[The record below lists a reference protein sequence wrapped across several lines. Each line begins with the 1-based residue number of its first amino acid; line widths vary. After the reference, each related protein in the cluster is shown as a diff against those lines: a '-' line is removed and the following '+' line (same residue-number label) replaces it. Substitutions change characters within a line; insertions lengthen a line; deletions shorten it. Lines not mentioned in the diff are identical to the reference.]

1 MVGIRVGALNVVHL
15 LLNRGSKN
23 GTSEVKGRTCL
34 HSDDLVMLGILVSK
48 HICRKVHLNWVI
60 HNQSLL
66 NAGATRVSVSSNL
79 NAVPRKL
86 KLLSNVSDGVLC
98 KRLKG
103 TGQSTCSGKLLTIG
117 YLGWVK
123 GETVN
128 SYGKRSCNL
137 CGSCVV
143 FTNCLDSVFE
153 LLVVGVRA
161 LKLQGNG
168 NFLAVDGDVRDLKE
182 VTEARGG
189 YRWISWDNNASRKRE
204 LGGKGRSGARKRDL
218 G

>member
-1 MVGIRVGALNVVHL
+1 
-15 LLNRGSKN
+15 
-23 GTSEVKGRTCL
+23 
-34 HSDDLVMLGILVSK
+34 MLGILVSK
-48 HICRKVHLNWVI
+48 HICRKGHLNWVV

-86 KLLSNVSDGVLC
+86 ELLGDVGDSVLC

-103 TGQSTCSGKLLTIG
+103 AGQSACSGELLTIG
-117 YLGWVK
+117 YLCWVK

-128 SYGKRSCNL
+128 SYGKGSCNL

-143 FTNCLDSVFE
+143 FTNSLDSVLE
-153 LLVVGVRA
+153 LLVVGVSA

-168 NFLAVDGDVRDLKE
+168 NFLTVDRDVRNLKE
-182 VTEARGG
+182 VTKAGG
-189 YRWISWDNNASRKRE
+189 SYCWISWDNNASRKRK
-204 LGGKGRSGARKRDL
+204 LCGKGRSGARKRDL

>member
-1 MVGIRVGALNVVHL
+1 MVGVRVGALNVVHL

-23 GTSEVKGRTCL
+23 GTSEVKSRTCL

-86 KLLSNVSDGVLC
+86 ELLGDVGDDVLC

-103 TGQSTCSGKLLTIG
+103 AGQSACSGELLTIG
-117 YLGWVK
+117 NLSWVK
-123 GETVN
+123 GKTVN

-137 CGSCVV
+137 CGSCIV

-153 LLVVGVRA
+153 LLVVGVSA

-168 NFLAVDGDVRDLKE
+168 NFLAVNGNVCNLKE

-189 YRWISWDNNASRKRE
+189 YSWISWDNNASRKRE
-204 LGGKGRSGARKRDL
+204 LGGKGRSCARKRNL